1 MWLSLYRGVQSR
13 IVHPIKFEQSYL
25 TRKLNTNN
33 NEDGYQSVME
43 DTITDDT
50 NDTIENIE
58 RFIDDSYVAML
69 EQKNAEKDFEIS
81 FLIEELSNAYEVQ
94 DQVIMDSYAL
104 PLQFVENDKK
114 EEAKEEEEVNK
125 YKDCHVR
132 LCYELY
138 LEAYERDRKNEKKEK
153 NFGLLRFNLKG
164 LKIKNIKPLLASTKH
179 LFKKKTEKI
188 NKIRK
193 LNNYNPTMERMLT
206 DQHY

>member
-1 MWLSLYRGVQSR
+1 MVDDTNIMFDLEKELSWIDNKYSE
-13 IVHPIKFEQSYL
+13 IVESA
-25 TRKLNTNN
+25 NN

-114 EEAKEEEEVNK
+114 EESKEEDVNK

>member
-1 MWLSLYRGVQSR
+1 MVDDTNIMFDLEKELSWIDNKYSE
-13 IVHPIKFEQSYL
+13 IVESA
-25 TRKLNTNN
+25 NN

-114 EEAKEEEEVNK
+114 EEAKEEEEEVNK

>member
-1 MWLSLYRGVQSR
+1 MFDLDKELSWIDNKYSE
-13 IVHPIKFEQSYL
+13 IVESANK
-25 TRKLNTNN
+25 NG
-33 NEDGYQSVME
+33 DGYQTVIE
-43 DTITDDT
+43 DSISDDT

-69 EQKNAEKDFEIS
+69 EQKNMEKDFEIS

-104 PLQFVENDKK
+104 PLQFVENDK
-114 EEAKEEEEVNK
+114 EEESKEEVNK

-153 NFGLLRFNLKG
+153 NFGRLRFNLKG

-193 LNNYNPTMERMLT
+193 LNNYNPTLERMLT

>member
-1 MWLSLYRGVQSR
+1 MVDDTNIMFDLEKELSWIDNKYSE
-13 IVHPIKFEQSYL
+13 IVESA
-25 TRKLNTNN
+25 NN

-153 NFGLLRFNLKG
+153 NFGILRFNLKG